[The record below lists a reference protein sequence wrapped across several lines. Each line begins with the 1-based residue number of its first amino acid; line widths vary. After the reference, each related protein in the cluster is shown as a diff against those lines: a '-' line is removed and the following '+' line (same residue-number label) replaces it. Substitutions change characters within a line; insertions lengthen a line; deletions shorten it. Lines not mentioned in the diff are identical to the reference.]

1 MDQAGPK
8 RALARGG
15 QAPLVSVVIPAFNA
29 ERTIRATLQSVLNQ
43 DYLAFEVVVIDD
55 GSSDSTAAVVEA
67 IAAQDDRVRL
77 IRTANHGQA
86 AARNRGIAATAGE
99 FIAPLD
105 HDDLWEV
112 SKLSLQVEAALA
124 APQPPGFVY
133 TFLTRIAE
141 TGSVIP
147 SPEAA
152 HCSGTA
158 FHRLYYW
165 NFISTSGAVLFS
177 REALMEAGGYQALG
191 NSDDALLQLRIARR
205 RPIAC
210 VPQRLVRYRLHAA
223 ALTQQGDAF
232 AKWMRARDAFER
244 EWPDLPRFLIN
255 WTRGKR
261 WLAEAERLAINGRM
275 GEALAHFLTAL
286 RLDPWRTM
294 NVAFYRAFEF
304 LKKRCA
310 RILFRSGGPGP
321 ATPAGSRGTRLERWL
336 LRLEHRRMERL
347 AMLDRSLAE
356 SQDR

>member
-1 MDQAGPK
+1 MRD
-8 RALARGG
+8 
-15 QAPLVSVVIPAFNA
+15 PA
-29 ERTIRATLQSVLNQ
+29 IRIEPGLPRL
-43 DYLAFEVVVIDD
+43 EVVVVDD
-55 GSSDSTAAVVEA
+55 GSSDGTAAAVQE

-77 IRTANHGQA
+77 IRTPNRGQA
-86 AARNRGIAATAGE
+86 AARNRGICEAAGE

-112 SKLSLQVEAALA
+112 SKLSLQVEAALT
-124 APQPPGFVY
+124 APRRPGFVY

-141 TGSVIP
+141 NGSVIP

-152 HCSGTA
+152 QCTGTA

-177 REALMEAGGYQALG
+177 REALLEAGAYQEMG

-205 RPIAC
+205 WPIAC
-210 VPQRLVRYRLHAA
+210 VPKRLVLYRLHAA

-244 EWPDLPRFLIN
+244 EWPDLPGFLRK

-261 WLAEAERLAINGRM
+261 WLAEAERLAISGRM
-275 GEALAHFLTAL
+275 REALLHFLTAL
-286 RLDPWRTM
+286 RLDPWRTS
-294 NVAFYRAFEF
+294 NVAFYRTYEF
-304 LKKRCA
+304 IKKRCA
-310 RILFRSGGPGP
+310 RILFRSAPAGP
-321 ATPAGSRGTRLERWL
+321 AGFRGTRLVRWL

-347 AMLDRSLAE
+347 AMLDSRLAD
-356 SQDR
+356 SQHR